1 MASAHS
7 RRLLTFSVATAA
19 LLLLSASIFIFHVHQ
34 TLTET
39 SRSVADSHHLPFSF
53 GPLALPP
60 NPGFEPIAAPA
71 AFTSAATL
79 DGHIFVAGASALN
92 VYNSAGTLERSF
104 HVGLDLPPAP
114 LNRMIVARL
123 RGQSQPQLLIATAG
137 AGILLYDTTTQ
148 SFRQLLPAS
157 ADLRDITALAA
168 LGSGELL
175 AGTRRH
181 GLLVYN
187 SKTLELFRPEYAEAS
202 ITTLLTA
209 GNDVWAG
216 TQNHGLFHTHA
227 GITDHFESEL
237 PDPHVETLAAEGN
250 RIFAATPLGV
260 ELLEDGRPS
269 RTVAPNTFAQA
280 LFADS
285 KTLTLS
291 TLTEGATTVALDSTR
306 VHTSFTAA
314 GNAEPT
320 EQFLTLP
327 GSDDLY
333 AVRHDG
339 LYRRTGSRWVAVL
352 EPAKA
357 ALTDN
362 NIAALGFAPDGRL
375 WVGYFDRGLDV
386 MSVEADPTITTARHL
401 EDDHLFCINRIAL
414 DPVRNT
420 MAVATANGLVLFDA
434 TGKPR
439 QVLTR
444 RDGLISDHVTDVVYS
459 RAASGDAR
467 MTIATP
473 AGLTFVD
480 NTGIQSLYAFQG
492 LVNNHVYT
500 LAASADGNELLAG
513 TLGGVSLLTH
523 DPAVGDRV
531 RRNLTVS
538 NSGLRHNWITAALPT
553 DGGYMVGT
561 YGAGVMR
568 LDASGH
574 FSSMD
579 LATRNMVINP
589 NAMLSTPT
597 HIFAGS
603 LNQGLWIYSRAA
615 QRWTQI
621 TSGLPSL
628 NVTALA
634 TQSGTLYVGTQNG
647 LVRIAESKLPQ

>member
-7 RRLLTFSVATAA
+7 RRLLTISVAAA
-19 LLLLSASIFIFHVHQ
+19 TLLLLSASVIVFRAHR

-39 SRSVADSHHLPFSF
+39 SHSLADSRHLSFAF
-53 GPLALPP
+53 GPLASPP
-60 NPGFEPIAAPA
+60 NPGFEPITAPTS
-71 AFTSAATL
+71 FTSAAEL
-79 DGHIFVAGASALN
+79 DGHIFVAGSSALN

-104 HVGLDLPPAP
+104 HAGIDLPPAA
-114 LNRMIVARL
+114 LGRMIVGRL

-137 AGILLYDTTTQ
+137 AGILLYDATNQT
-148 SFRQLLPAS
+148 FRQLLPAS

-187 SKTLELFRPEYAEAS
+187 GKTLELFRPEYAGTS
-202 ITTLLTA
+202 ITALITV

-216 TQNHGLFHTHA
+216 TQDHGLLHTHA
-227 GITDHFESEL
+227 GITDHLESEL

-269 RTVAPNTFAQA
+269 RTVAPNTFAHA
-280 LFADS
+280 LFADP
-285 KTLTLS
+285 KTLTLA
-291 TLTEGATTVALDSTR
+291 TLTERATTIPLDSTR
-306 VHTSFTAA
+306 THTTFSTDDPAQ
-314 GNAEPT
+314 PT

-339 LYRRTGSRWVAVL
+339 LYRRTGARWTAVL
-352 EPAKA
+352 EPTKA
-357 ALTDN
+357 ALTDS

-375 WVGYFDRGLDV
+375 WVGTFDRGLDIL
-386 MSVEADPTITTARHL
+386 DPSLSTAHHL

-420 MAVATANGLVLFDA
+420 MAVATANGLVLFDTA
-434 TGKPR
+434 GKPR

-444 RDGLISDHVTDVVYS
+444 RDGLISDHISDVVYT
-459 RAASGDAR
+459 GNR
-467 MTIATP
+467 MTVATP

-480 NTGIQSLYAFQG
+480 GTGIQSLYAFQG
-492 LVNNHVYT
+492 LVNNHVYA
-500 LAASADGNELLAG
+500 LAASADGTELLAG

-523 DPAVGDRV
+523 DAV

-538 NSGLRHNWITAALPT
+538 NSGLRHNWITAALPV

-568 LDASGH
+568 LDATGH
-574 FSSMD
+574 FFAMD

-603 LNQGLWIYSRAA
+603 LNQGLWSYSRAN
-615 QRWTQI
+615 QRWTPI
-621 TSGLPSL
+621 TPGLPSL
-628 NVTALA
+628 NITALA
-634 TQSGTLYVGTQNG
+634 TRDGILYVGTQNG

>member
-7 RRLLTFSVATAA
+7 RRLLTLSVATAA
-19 LLLLSASIFIFHVHQ
+19 LLLLSASIFVLHVHR

-39 SRSVADSHHLPFSF
+39 SHSVTDAHHLPFTF

-60 NPGFEPIAAPA
+60 NPGFETIAAPA
-71 AFTSAATL
+71 SFTSATAL
-79 DGHIFVAGASALN
+79 NGHIFVGGASALN

-114 LNRMIVARL
+114 LGRMIVARL

-137 AGILLYDTTTQ
+137 AGILLYDATTET
-148 SFRQLLPAS
+148 FRQLLPAS
-157 ADLRDITALAA
+157 ADLRDVTALAA

-187 SKTLELFRPEYAEAS
+187 GKTLELFRPEYAEAS
-202 ITTLLTA
+202 ITALLTV

-216 TQNHGLFHTHA
+216 TQDRGLFHTHA
-227 GITDHFESEL
+227 GVTDHLESEL
-237 PDPHVETLAAEGN
+237 PDPHVETLGAEGN
-250 RIFAATPLGV
+250 RVFAATPLGV

-280 LFADS
+280 LFAEP

-291 TLTEGATTVALDSTR
+291 TLTEGATSVPLDSAR
-306 VHTSFTAA
+306 IHTPFSAA

-320 EQFLTLP
+320 QQFLTLP

-339 LYRRTGSRWVAVL
+339 LYRRSGSRWAAVL
-352 EPAKA
+352 EPIRA

-362 NIAALGFAPDGRL
+362 NIAALGFAVDGRL
-375 WVGYFDRGLDV
+375 WVGTFDRGLDIL
-386 MSVEADPTITTARHL
+386 DPSLTSATHL

-414 DPVRNT
+414 DPQRHT
-420 MAVATANGLVLFDA
+420 MAVATANGLVLFDTA
-434 TGKPR
+434 GKPR

-444 RDGLISDHVTDVVYS
+444 RDGLISDHVTDVVYTP
-459 RAASGDAR
+459 ASSGEAR
-467 MTIATP
+467 MTVATP

-480 NTGIQSLYAFQG
+480 STGIQSLYAFQG
-492 LVNNHVYT
+492 LVNNHVYA

-523 DPAVGDRV
+523 DAV
-531 RRNLTVS
+531 RRNLTVA
-538 NSGLRHNWITAALPT
+538 NSGLRHNWITAALPA

-561 YGAGVMR
+561 YGAGLMR

-574 FSSMD
+574 FSPMD

-589 NAMLSTPT
+589 NAMLGTPT

-603 LNQGLWIYSRAA
+603 LNQGLWSYSRAA

-634 TQSGTLYVGTQNG
+634 ARDGILYVGTQNG
-647 LVRIAESKLPQ
+647 LVRIAELKLPQ